1 MSTSGSKPHALE
13 SALASIPVTFRKKI
27 TKSYLDLKRR
37 HAEAEYDAAGL
48 STGKFCEAVL
58 RLLQNE
64 LTGSHTPF
72 GDRIVNF
79 GDACEKL
86 TQTPKAAGNES
97 LRIVIPR
104 TLSFLYTLRNKRGIG
119 HVGGDIDANEIDSA
133 TMARASDWIT
143 CELIRIYHQLSLE
156 DAQALVDSISTR
168 NIPIVWE
175 IAGKKR
181 VLRNGLN
188 YPDQTLLLL
197 YSDTQNGVLT
207 EDLFEWTEYSDFPTF
222 KRSVL
227 VGLHKKRFVE
237 FDRESEIVYI
247 SPTGIQHVEE
257 HLLKLKEKSRPQ
269 A

>member
-1 MSTSGSKPHALE
+1 LIGTRIKTGNMSTSKSKPDALE
-13 SALASIPVTFRKKI
+13 TALASIPVTFRKKI

-79 GDACEKL
+79 GEACEKL
-86 TQTPKAAGNES
+86 TQTPKTAGNES

-119 HVGGDIDANEIDSA
+119 HVGGDVDANEIDSA

-143 CELIRIYHQLSLE
+143 CELIRIYHRLSLE

-175 IAGKKR
+175 VAGKKR
-181 VLRNGLN
+181 VLQNSLN
-188 YPDQTLLLL
+188 YTI
-197 YSDTQNGVLT
+197 LT
-207 EDLFEWTEYSDFPTF
+207 RPYCSYIAIRKMESSRRTSLSGLSIRTF
-222 KRSVL
+222 RHLSARYLGTFIKSVSWSSIESRRSSTYPPP
-227 VGLHKKRFVE
+227 GL
-237 FDRESEIVYI
+237 
-247 SPTGIQHVEE
+247 GM
-257 HLLKLKEKSRPQ
+257 
-269 A
+269 